1 MNGNTGH
8 EAESMQTREPC
19 LVKVQLF
26 EGPLDL
32 LLHLIKKNEVDI
44 YDIPI
49 AVITEQYIQYLEFM
63 KDLDLQ
69 VVGEYL
75 VIAAE
80 LSLIKSRMLLPKP
93 VIEEDETDPRAELVR
108 RLIEYQKYK
117 DAASDLIE
125 RPILG
130 RDVFKRDFDGS
141 EAVAEEEVELVP
153 VTLWA
158 LIETFREFYNRRSH
172 LWTEEIVY
180 RVESITIEEKIHEIM
195 TRLRQRHTLKF
206 TEFLDDC
213 SSKFDLVLTFLAI
226 LELARSENIRITQEA
241 HAGDIIISHHTG
253 ENELG
258 AY

>member
-1 MNGNTGH
+1 MNRNPEH

-19 LVKVQLF
+19 LVRVQLF

-49 AVITEQYIQYLEFM
+49 AVITEQYIEYLEFM

-93 VIEEDETDPRAELVR
+93 VIEEDETDPRAELVK

-141 EAVAEEEVELVP
+141 EIIVEEEIELVP
-153 VTLWA
+153 VSLWA

-180 RVESITIEEKIHEIM
+180 EVESVTIEEKIHEI
-195 TRLRQRHTLKF
+195 TSRLRERRTMKF

-226 LELARSENIRITQEA
+226 LELARMENIWVSQEG
-241 HAGDIIISHHTG
+241 HEGDIIISHHTG
-253 ENELG
+253 ENEFG

>member
-1 MNGNTGH
+1 
-8 EAESMQTREPC
+8 
-19 LVKVQLF
+19 
-26 EGPLDL
+26 
-32 LLHLIKKNEVDI
+32 
-44 YDIPI
+44 
-49 AVITEQYIQYLEFM
+49 M

-93 VIEEDETDPRAELVR
+93 VIRRGRDRPRAELVR

-141 EAVAEEEVELVP
+141 EALVEEEVELVP
-153 VTLWA
+153 VSLWA
-158 LIETFREFYNRRSH
+158 LIETFREFYNWRSH
-172 LWTEEIVY
+172 LWTEDIVY
-180 RVESITIEEKIHEIM
+180 KVESVTLEEKIHEIM

-213 SSKFDLVLTFLAI
+213 SSRFDLVLTFLAI